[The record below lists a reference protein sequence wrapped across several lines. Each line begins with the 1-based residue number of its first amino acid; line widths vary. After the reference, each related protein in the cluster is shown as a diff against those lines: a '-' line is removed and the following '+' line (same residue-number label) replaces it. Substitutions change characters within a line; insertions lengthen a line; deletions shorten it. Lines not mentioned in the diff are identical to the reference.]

1 MATTIEKIQTLL
13 SKIGKQKSH
22 KVNFYA
28 ESTLDDGRVIVTEDD
43 AIGVGVVVKVIDED
57 GTAYELEEGTYTLAD
72 GTPLVVGPGSMINNL
87 GDSADDV
94 PTGPKKRK
102 KESDEAEARRKAI
115 EEQKRKREEE
125 EKEKKKPALP
135 GKDAEK
141 APPGDEGKKKPAKF
155 EEVEKEVYAQFDEIE
170 DEDRAKEIVEFIKEK
185 LAEVEEIVE
194 EEEEEEVMMSDEET
208 EKVEF
213 SSVVGNLMTRI
224 DELET
229 KLSDIENTPAE
240 QGVTVNPTGDEYAF
254 SKKPKDVFQ
263 KVTKSE
269 VLNMTTSE
277 RAKFMIQNKL
287 TRI

>member
-28 ESTLDDGRVIVTEDD
+28 ESTLDDGRVIATEDE
-43 AIGVGVVVKVIDED
+43 AIDIGSIIKVIDED
-57 GTAYELEEGTYTLAD
+57 GVAYELEEGDYVLSD
-72 GTPLVVGPGSMINNL
+72 GTPLSIGEGGMVAIMGG
-87 GDSADDV
+87 GDDQPAGVKD
-94 PTGPKKRK
+94 
-102 KESDEAEARRKAI
+102 
-115 EEQKRKREEE
+115 RKRVDDDRKRIADEKAK
-125 EKEKKKPALP
+125 EKEKAKDGERPRIP

-141 APPGDEGKKKPAKF
+141 APPAEKKKGEPSKF
-155 EEVEKEVYAQFDEIE
+155 EEIEKEVYSQFDEIE

-194 EEEEEEVMMSDEET
+194 EKEEEEVMMSNEET

-254 SKKPKDVFQ
+254 TKEPKEVFARVSKSDVL
-263 KVTKSE
+263 K
-269 VLNMTTSE
+269 MTTSE

>member
-57 GTAYELEEGTYTLAD
+57 GVAYELEEGTYTLAD
-72 GTPLVVGPGSMINNL
+72 GTPLVIGPGSMVNNL
-87 GDSADDV
+87 GDSASDV
-94 PTGPKKRK
+94 PTGEKKRK
-102 KESDEAEARRKAI
+102 RESDEAEARRKAI
-115 EEQKRKREEE
+115 EE
-125 EKEKKKPALP
+125 EKA
-135 GKDAEK
+135 AEK
-141 APPGDEGKKKPAKF
+141 AKEKVKLPPPDGKQKVPPVDPGKKAPAKF
-155 EEVEKEVYAQFDEIE
+155 EEVEKEVYAKFDEIE

-194 EEEEEEVMMSDEET
+194 EEKEEEVMMSDEET

-213 SSVVGNLMTRI
+213 SSVVGDLMTRI

-254 SKKPKDVFQ
+254 SKRPKDVFQ
-263 KVTKSE
+263 KVTKAD

>member
-170 DEDRAKEIVEFIKEK
+170 DEDRAKEIVE
-185 LAEVEEIVE
+185 

-287 TRI
+287 SRI